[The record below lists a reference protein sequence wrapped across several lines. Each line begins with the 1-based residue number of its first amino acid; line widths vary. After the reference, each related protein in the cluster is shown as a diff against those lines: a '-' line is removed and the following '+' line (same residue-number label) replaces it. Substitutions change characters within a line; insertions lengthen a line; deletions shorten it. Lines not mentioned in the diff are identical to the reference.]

1 MDDTVGMSSKKQRVC
16 SQRQVHLTSRLGSAE
31 VPWERPLAEEET
43 RVRAGQDSHDALCSQ
58 DPLGAGTLREVR
70 SQCAAPNPLP
80 LPPHGWLTWRI
91 REA

>member
-16 SQRQVHLTSRLGSAE
+16 SQRQVHLTSRLDQPRSHGRGHWLRKS
-31 VPWERPLAEEET
+31 
-43 RVRAGQDSHDALCSQ
+43 RVRAGRDSRDALCSQ

-70 SQCAAPNPLP
+70 SQCTALHPLP
-80 LPPHGWLTWRI
+80 VPPHGWLTWRI